1 MAESSEASAGLRA
14 LWRGLPREHR
24 RWIVLNALLVTAAI
38 NVVVN
43 ALIAWVTI
51 RGESN
56 VPLWSVPLVE
66 KPSTIT
72 DTVGTFFVLPLI
84 TCLLATTAVWRERR
98 IGRLPSLGGGLPL
111 HILLSNVPR
120 TRFWRGVR
128 LGAVVTIALTPIS
141 VLILAAIDFGGITQ
155 GQFVLY
161 KAALG
166 VALGAV
172 VTPLIALWAMADPLP
187 TLVSGTG
194 KRSP

>member
-1 MAESSEASAGLRA
+1 MPDSNEASQGLLA

-24 RWIVLNALLVTAAI
+24 RWIVLNALLVTAVI

-43 ALIAWVTI
+43 AVIAWVTI

-72 DTVGTFFVLPLI
+72 DTVGTFFVLPLV
-84 TCLLATTAVWRERR
+84 TCLLATTAVWRDRR
-98 IGRLPSLGGGLPL
+98 IGRLPSLGGGVPS
-111 HILLSNVPR
+111 HALLSNVPR
-120 TRFWRGVR
+120 TRVRRGVR
-128 LGAVVTIALTPIS
+128 LGAVMTIALAPIS
-141 VLILAAIDFGGITQ
+141 VLILVAIDFGGLTQ

-166 VALGAV
+166 VALGAA
-172 VTPLIALWAMADPLP
+172 VTPVIALWAMADPLP
-187 TLVSGTG
+187 TLPSDTR
-194 KRSP
+194 KRSR